1 MEKQELRDQL
11 FQQFFNMDN
20 GILAKDLLDKLYFIP
35 EAWRKLRTM
44 CLKNISGFDMFSSI
58 ETMKLINYKNK
69 EYLIIKLRFWK
80 YSIIDVKN
88 MNNLSTKD
96 LKETF
101 DEEFFINNF
110 DEKKDQ
116 DESLFD
122 LYRTNP
128 YNGDIKE
135 LMDFY
140 VENKKILELSPKI
153 YSRLT
158 IGDAWMWIFIDL
170 VNAKIQMGFQTMDK
184 YLYEQLFLNY
194 DLTPSLM
201 QDATERIG
209 IAKMNEY
216 FSKMKELEIPMDCI
230 PEDLKTIVEDKE
242 IKKIRTEK

>member
-170 VNAKIQMGFQTMDK
+170 VNAKIQMGFQTTDK
-184 YLYEQLFLNY
+184 YLYEQLFLKY
-194 DLTPSLM
+194 DLTPSPM

-216 FSKMKELEIPMDCI
+216 FSKMTELEIPMDCI

-242 IKKIRTEK
+242 IKKIRIEK